1 MKKTFLLF
9 GLFAGSAL
17 FALQPSDKLSV
28 QDMSSRI
35 ESMRNFEWAG
45 NKHELLSYLYPLYYT
60 ATANSE
66 QALELE
72 KKLAGELLS
81 GQGNLRYKMLLA
93 QSLEI
98 SGIQQSAMALAEEI
112 LKASKAAEN
121 QGWCERVISALGSAT
136 DPDANKALLKIF
148 ASASEPLKIS
158 AMSALS
164 TRKAG
169 FKEAAG
175 VLNSQIA
182 SGFKSLPLTYASIA
196 AMANIGGENA
206 MKGLALAYRKAKSSA
221 VKLAAST
228 AYFTAASELKKP
240 SAAAESFAAEIM
252 SDKQANLSSRLQA
265 YAYQLKTA
273 KASKPESRDFE
284 LLAID
289 LLRMN
294 PNLPIPSF
302 LSLQNLDEAA
312 QTMLVQVLTDR
323 GVAYDEII
331 KLNPKTPELAEA
343 IARAAAKMGSQKDY
357 QKLLS
362 FAPLFGDKRAM
373 RAISIYIADING
385 ENKTHM
391 LSALQKGA
399 DASVSDLISAT
410 LENLDSSSAAT
421 ELIAQV
427 KSGDTAS
434 QLNAIKTLSSAQAKA
449 PEIFVAL
456 CGIYPSV
463 KDAGVLSAMQRL
475 MVAESRLSCNDAM
488 LKAAIEQFNATK
500 DAKTRNFFIRFASE
514 TSSKA
519 AADFLAGVY
528 AKGMKNEALREFAK
542 WKNDTAFDALMG
554 LEKANPSDKA
564 KIRDIMVSVLTKNA
578 LFDSPVVKYISSTAI
593 NERERNLLT
602 MLEVPTFGENRFV
615 DVGGGMKAIANRGG
629 GDVKRAFD
637 GNMSTRWAS
646 NGNREPGI
654 GFMVELPQAE
664 SVKGV
669 ELMLGNSRG
678 DRVLEPKVFI
688 GESPTN
694 LRKAEVKYSKAA
706 DKDVLTFAKPE
717 KFKVIC
723 IVNTQES
730 GGFWSI
736 YEFKFIK

>member
-28 QDMSSRI
+28 QDMSARI
-35 ESMRNFEWAG
+35 ESMRNFEWTG
-45 NKHELLSYLYPLYYT
+45 NKHELVSYVYPLYYT
-60 ATANSE
+60 ATADE
-66 QALELE
+66 KQALEIE
-72 KKLAGELLS
+72 KKLLSELES

-112 LKASKAAEN
+112 LKASKSAEN
-121 QGWCERVISALGSAT
+121 QGWCERIISALGSAS

-148 ASASEPLKIS
+148 AGASEPLKIS

-182 SGFKSLPLTYASIA
+182 SGFKNLPLTYASIA
-196 AMANIGGENA
+196 AMSNLGGENS
-206 MKGLALAYRKAKSSA
+206 MKGLALAYKKAKNPA

-228 AYFTAASELKKP
+228 AYFTAASNLKKA

-252 SDKQANLSSRLQA
+252 ADKQANLPTKLQA
-265 YAYQLKTA
+265 YAYQLKTS
-273 KASKPESRDFE
+273 KASKPQSRDFE

-294 PNLPIPSF
+294 PSLPIPTF
-302 LSLQNLDEAA
+302 LSLQNLDESA

-323 GVAYDEII
+323 GVGYDEII

-362 FAPLFGDKRAM
+362 FAPLFSDKRAM
-373 RAISIYIADING
+373 RAISIYIADVNG
-385 ENKTHM
+385 ENKTHT

-399 DASVSDLISAT
+399 DASVSDLIAAT
-410 LENLDSSSAAT
+410 LENLDSSSAAA
-421 ELIAQV
+421 ELIEQV
-427 KSGDTAS
+427 KSGDSTS

-456 CGIYPSV
+456 CEIYPSI
-463 KDAGVLSAMQRL
+463 KDSGVLSAMQRL
-475 MVAESRLSCNDAM
+475 MVAQSRLSCTDAM
-488 LKAAIEQFNATK
+488 LQAAIAQFNSAK
-500 DAKTRNFFIRFASE
+500 DAKARNFFIRFASE

-519 AADFLAGVY
+519 AAEFLAGAY
-528 AKGMKNEALREFAK
+528 SKGMKSEALREFGK
-542 WKNDTAFDALMG
+542 WKNDTAFDALMK
-554 LEKANPSDKA
+554 LEKANKADKA
-564 KIRDIMVSVLTKNA
+564 KIRDVMVSILTKNA

-602 MLEVPTFGENRFV
+602 MLEVPTFGDSKFV
-615 DVGGGMKAIANRGG
+615 DVGGGVKAIANRGG
-629 GDVKRAFD
+629 EDVKKAFD
-637 GNMSTRWAS
+637 GDMTTRWAS

-664 SVKGV
+664 SVKSV
-669 ELMLGNSRG
+669 ELMLANSRG
-678 DRVLEPKVFI
+678 DRVLEPKVFV
-688 GESPTN
+688 GDSPSN
-694 LRKAEVKYSKAA
+694 LRKADVKYSKAE
-706 DKDVLTFAKPE
+706 DKDVFTFAKPE

-723 IVNTQES
+723 IVNTKDS

-736 YEFKFIK
+736 YEFKFVK